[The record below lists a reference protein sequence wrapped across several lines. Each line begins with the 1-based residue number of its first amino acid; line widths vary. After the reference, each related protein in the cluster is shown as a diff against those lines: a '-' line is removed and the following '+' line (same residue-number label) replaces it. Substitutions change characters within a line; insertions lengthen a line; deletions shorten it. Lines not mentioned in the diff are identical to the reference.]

1 MRLTRRAFLS
11 GSAAVALSAT
21 TGLAQQRRL
30 FDSHCHIIDHRFPIV
45 ANQGYTPPH
54 FPLEDYLAQAKPL
67 GVVAGAVVSGSFQ
80 AEDQTY
86 LMDILPKLGPAW
98 VGVTQIPNDYPDAEI
113 AKLGKLGVRAV
124 RFNVFRGR
132 IDSVDDIVA
141 LATRAHSVAGWHSE
155 IYADAAALAPH
166 VDKLSKLPQLC
177 VDHLGMTEAG
187 VPVLLDLVAA
197 GCKVKATGFGRVKL
211 DVPKTLEAIAK
222 KSPNALVFGTDI
234 PSTRAARPFE
244 AVRHRSGRARARPRA
259 RPEGV
264 LGQSARALQG
274 QGRMKIKANGI
285 TFNFEISGRDNA
297 PWLIFS
303 NSLATN
309 LHMWDPQAADLK
321 NEFRMLRYDQ
331 RGHGETEATVRP
343 LHLRTSLRRC
353 DRADGCAR
361 HPDARTGAACRWA
374 APPAWVSFRSI
385 RTASTAWCSATIP
398 DARRRKPTSS
408 GRSASQWRRRTAWQ
422 RCWNRPCSAGFRL
435 KR

>member
-11 GSAAVALSAT
+11 GGAAVALSAT
-21 TGLAQQRRL
+21 AGLTQQRRL

-54 FPLEDYLAQAKPL
+54 FPLEDYLALTKPL
-67 GVVAGAVVSGSFQ
+67 GVVAGAIVSGSFQ
-80 AEDQTY
+80 ANDQTY
-86 LMDILPKLGPAW
+86 LMDILPKLGAGW

-141 LATRAHSVAGWHSE
+141 LATRVHSVAGWHSE

-211 DVPKTLEAIAK
+211 DVPKTLEAVARK
-222 KSPNALVFGTDI
+222 NPNALVFGTDI

-244 AVRHRSGRARARPRA
+244 TADIDLIER
-259 RPEGV
+259 V
-264 LGQSARALQG
+264 LGQEFAQKAFWDNPLALY
-274 QGRMKIKANGI
+274 RVK
-285 TFNFEISGRDNA
+285 
-297 PWLIFS
+297 
-303 NSLATN
+303 
-309 LHMWDPQAADLK
+309 
-321 NEFRMLRYDQ
+321 
-331 RGHGETEATVRP
+331 V
-343 LHLRTSLRRC
+343 
-353 DRADGCAR
+353 
-361 HPDARTGAACRWA
+361 
-374 APPAWVSFRSI
+374 
-385 RTASTAWCSATIP
+385 
-398 DARRRKPTSS
+398 
-408 GRSASQWRRRTAWQ
+408 
-422 RCWNRPCSAGFRL
+422 
-435 KR
+435 

>member
-11 GSAAVALSAT
+11 GGAAVALSAT
-21 TGLAQQRRL
+21 AGLTQQRRL

-113 AKLGKLGVRAV
+113 ARLGKLGVRAV

-141 LATRAHSVAGWHSE
+141 LATRVHAVAGWHSE

-166 VDKLSKLPQLC
+166 VDKLAKLPQLC
-177 VDHLGMTEAG
+177 VDHLGMTETG
-187 VPVLLDLVAA
+187 VPALLDLVAA

-211 DVPKTLEAIAK
+211 DVPKTLEAVARK
-222 KSPNALVFGTDI
+222 NPNALVFGTDI

-244 AVRHRSGRARARPRA
+244 AADIDLVER
-259 RPEGV
+259 V
-264 LGQSARALQG
+264 LGRELAQKAFWDNPLALY
-274 QGRMKIKANGI
+274 RVKVA
-285 TFNFEISGRDNA
+285 
-297 PWLIFS
+297 
-303 NSLATN
+303 
-309 LHMWDPQAADLK
+309 
-321 NEFRMLRYDQ
+321 
-331 RGHGETEATVRP
+331 
-343 LHLRTSLRRC
+343 
-353 DRADGCAR
+353 
-361 HPDARTGAACRWA
+361 
-374 APPAWVSFRSI
+374 
-385 RTASTAWCSATIP
+385 
-398 DARRRKPTSS
+398 
-408 GRSASQWRRRTAWQ
+408 
-422 RCWNRPCSAGFRL
+422 
-435 KR
+435 